1 MIVAETEGLGGI
13 PIIAIAHL
21 MSRVVDCFRTSTD
34 TGPVL
39 RGRARTR
46 DREQRM
52 SSYPQA

>member
-34 TGPVL
+34 IGPVL